1 MTSRPAAARAP
12 RDPGRQPERTRLA
25 WRRTVLT
32 VTVVALLAAR
42 LGGTDPVSAARL
54 LAAAGVLGVWL
65 ALLAVSWRRIAA
77 MTATEPA
84 PVGWAVPLTALATV
98 GLGGLGLL
106 LVAAG

>member
-1 MTSRPAAARAP
+1 MTAGAAGSRTP

-32 VTVVALLAAR
+32 VTVVALLAVR
-42 LGGTDPVSAARL
+42 LGGTDPISAGRL

-65 ALLAVSWRRIAA
+65 AMLAVSWRRIAA
-77 MTATEPA
+77 MTAAAPA
-84 PVGWAVPLTALATV
+84 PVGWAVPLTALATI
-98 GLGGLGLL
+98 GLAGLGLA